1 MKKFKF
7 FKGIIPVDRD
17 PNNGVTDE
25 YLIYLD
31 EEIWR
36 YSDWIIQTFLTKDV
50 ESGIECLHI
59 EFKDI
64 DGNQYLATIFEDNS
78 FEVLK
83 ITLSD
88 EGFIEQS
95 EYLEIPNIILSD
107 SDNLID
113 YFTNMPRTL
122 EGMLS

>member
-83 ITLSD
+83 ITL
-88 EGFIEQS
+88 
-95 EYLEIPNIILSD
+95 
-107 SDNLID
+107 
-113 YFTNMPRTL
+113 
-122 EGMLS
+122 